1 MAENSIAAQATGTT
15 EAQAASGT
23 AGNAT
28 PGAKPGETPAQT
40 QARLFKV
47 KVDGQEREVSES
59 DLIRD
64 YQLREA
70 SQSRMTEAQKLRSQ
84 AEEALKL
91 IKGDT
96 KEALRRLGIDPYE
109 FAQRIAAEQI
119 EDEMLSPEQKEMRDT
134 KAQLAKFQREKEQ
147 QEAAAKTQEIQMAQQ
162 KYINDLTPKLQ
173 QVAKDARLPTQGT
186 AGART
191 FMRFGEYMSKLY
203 DQGYTDVQPSD
214 VVDLVVGDYKTDV
227 KELLGS
233 GDDDLIASVL
243 GDDLMK
249 RISGAQLKRI
259 QKAAPGQKVPPG
271 AQKNKNPNKKGKQA
285 VKDPGS
291 FFDNIRNQYGR

>member
-15 EAQAASGT
+15 PPGNPGQAPA
-23 AGNAT
+23 NQT
-28 PGAKPGETPAQT
+28 PGAKPGETPSQT
-40 QARLFKV
+40 QTRLFKV
-47 KVDGQEREVSES
+47 KIDGEEREVPE
-59 DLIRD
+59 DILIRD

-70 SQSRMTEAQKLRSQ
+70 SQSKMTEAAKMRQQ

-109 FAQRIAAEQI
+109 FAQRVAAEQI

-134 KAQLAKFQREKEQ
+134 KKQLAEFQREKELRE
-147 QEAAAKTQEIQMAQQ
+147 QEARNQELQTAQANYVKELQ
-162 KYINDLTPKLQ
+162 PKLIDT
-173 QVAKDARLPTQGT
+173 AKSAKLPVTGT

-203 DQGYTDVQPSD
+203 EQGYTGVEPKD
-214 VVDLVVGDYKTDV
+214 VVDLVVNDYKTDI
-227 KELLGS
+227 KELLGA
-233 GDDDLIASVL
+233 GDDDLISSIL

-249 RISGAQLKRI
+249 RISGTQLKRI
-259 QKAAPGQKVPPG
+259 QNASPNNKVPPG
-271 AQKNKNPNKKGKQA
+271 AQKNKAPGKKKEKT
-285 VKDPGS
+285 KDPGS
-291 FFDNIRNQYGR
+291 FFDRVREQYGR